1 MIDGHTKLYGLLA
14 HPAAH
19 SLSPAMH
26 NLAFD
31 RNQINARYLAFDVTP
46 ETLPT
51 AVNTI
56 RDLHL
61 GGVNL
66 SMPLKKR

>member
-31 RNQINARYLAFDVTP
+31 RNQINARYLLLT
-46 ETLPT
+46 
-51 AVNTI
+51 
-56 RDLHL
+56 
-61 GGVNL
+61 
-66 SMPLKKR
+66 